1 MPAVVLWVEMGI
13 SPTPEGHGSSQE
25 RLLSAAKRLFSE
37 RGYENTSTAMIARE
51 AHTSESQLVKHF
63 GGKEGLLEAIFDEGW
78 LKLEEPFKQ
87 VEGLTDRRQKLR
99 ATLELFLKAFDEDPL
114 LKELM
119 LLEAKR
125 VRHKGTGVMLTRG
138 YERFLTKI
146 DSILQ
151 EMADAGELQAGISP
165 AALRSALIGMLEGM
179 LRDQLLYQKV
189 AHGNF
194 PAGKDAIR
202 NIFAVVMRAVTR

>member
-1 MPAVVLWVEMGI
+1 MPG
-13 SPTPEGHGSSQE
+13 SPSSRTGERSSQE
-25 RLLSAAKRLFSE
+25 RLLAAAKRLFSS

-87 VEGLTDRRQKLR
+87 VEGLNDRRQKLR

-125 VRHKGTGVMLTRG
+125 
-138 YERFLTKI
+138 
-146 DSILQ
+146 
-151 EMADAGELQAGISP
+151 
-165 AALRSALIGMLEGM
+165 
-179 LRDQLLYQKV
+179 
-189 AHGNF
+189 
-194 PAGKDAIR
+194 
-202 NIFAVVMRAVTR
+202 

>member
-1 MPAVVLWVEMGI
+1 MAGTAIPQAAG
-13 SPTPEGHGSSQE
+13 GSSQE
-25 RLLSAAKRLFSE
+25 RLLAAAKRLFST

-51 AHTSESQLVKHF
+51 ARTSESQLVKHF

-78 LKLEEPFKQ
+78 LKLEEPFKKIDD
-87 VEGLTDRRQKLR
+87 VPDRRQKLR

-125 VRHKGTGVMLTRG
+125 VRHKGQGVMLTRG
-138 YERFLTKI
+138 YERFQAKI

-151 EMADAGELQAGISP
+151 EMADAGELQPGVSP
-165 AALRSALIGMLEGM
+165 AGMRSAFIGMLEGM

-194 PAGKDAIR
+194 PAGKDQIR
-202 NIFAVVMRAVTR
+202 NIFQLVMKALTR